1 MAAKRSKAKACKGWA
16 GLQKTMR
23 EQWLLPQQMGCYKLS
38 PLMLRRD
45 KEKKPQEES

>member
-1 MAAKRSKAKACKGWA
+1 
-16 GLQKTMR
+16 MR

-45 KEKKPQEES
+45 KEKKETTGRVLTKPPSFWLLLFYCARMQ